1 MLPYSKSKD
10 MFNWELSREEHAVRG
25 NLVTGLTKTDM
36 FYLDHFEGSVRHAGL
51 YFVPLLTAA
60 QEYVLESVV
69 VHPLGPLEA
78 LNHPSNSVV
87 AANAPSLPDSLPEG
101 IGAVTYMWDAHK
113 DKLEPELWS
122 YDVFIRDNAWKWV
135 GPSADDDE
143 YSEVDRRR
151 EANGIIDKAAQDAI
165 KEGALN

>member
-1 MLPYSKSKD
+1 
-10 MFNWELSREEHAVRG
+10 MFNRELSREEHAVRG
-25 NLVTGLTKTDM
+25 NLVTGLTKTDI
-36 FYLDHFEGSVRHAGL
+36 FYLDHFEGSVRFASVH
-51 YFVPLLTAA
+51 FISLLTAV

-101 IGAVTYMWDAHK
+101 IGAVTYMWNAHK

-122 YDVFIRDNAWKWV
+122 YEVFIRDNAWKWV

-151 EANGIIDKAAQDAI
+151 EANGIIEKAAEDAI